1 MRFKVDSAF
10 IFWDVFEEHVDEDV
24 LIGLIPFMSIV
35 RRRLK
40 KRVPDTGGEGRR
52 CRSRGFWSGCLFDGF
67 FLFDG
72 CLRVIFL
79 CSLILWQID

>member
-1 MRFKVDSAF
+1 MRFKVDCAF
-10 IFWDVFEEHVDEDV
+10 IFGDVFEEHVDEDV
-24 LIGLIPFMSIV
+24 LVGLIPFMSIV

-40 KRVPDTGGEGRR
+40 RSVPDTCGEGSWCR
-52 CRSRGFWSGCLFDGF
+52 CRGFWSRCLFDGF

-79 CSLILWQID
+79 FRLILWQID